1 VVDGAVEFVD
11 ESPEAYLAA
20 QQAHHPMSVAGF
32 PLLQKAGTAAATREQ
47 ALGVLR
53 AGNEDPDG
61 FRVTSPYRVMQ
72 IRRTKI

>member
-1 VVDGAVEFVD
+1 
-11 ESPEAYLAA
+11 
-20 QQAHHPMSVAGF
+20 
-32 PLLQKAGTAAATREQ
+32 LLQKAGTAAATREQ